1 MNDLANLSLEE
12 LLLCSY
18 ERALKYAHVSEEV
31 KASHIK
37 ETKKFLNNNPVA

>member
-12 LLLCSY
+12 LLLRSY
-18 ERALKYAHVSEEV
+18 ERALRCASVSEEV
-31 KASHIK
+31 KASYIK